1 MMKRFVPVFLLLL
14 TVLLGSA
21 MRNLSVERIM
31 FSMKSQSLHRG
42 QVAEVE
48 ADLFFQAWDGRLV
61 TKYTRPVQEVMIT
74 NNKGELAIYNQQDNT
89 LYRSQSLEYSSEN
102 NLIYFFLAGM
112 TQDLGLRQMDFEL
125 METRFEDGLMITE
138 WFPPPSLYHLFSR
151 IELVHEDYLPIYAG
165 YYDAG
170 QKLVKKVYYTNYEEF
185 PEIVLPMNITEF
197 NYTGGGDS
205 IVNRVEFSDVRINQR
220 ANSPWF
226 NFEIPEDAEIID

>member
-1 MMKRFVPVFLLLL
+1 MKRFVIILLVLAPFLM
-14 TVLLGSA
+14 GSA
-21 MRNLSVERIM
+21 IRYFGVERIM
-31 FSMKSQSLHRG
+31 FSMHSQSLHRG

-48 ADLFFQAWDGRLV
+48 ADLFYQAWDGKLI

-74 NNKGELAIYNQQDNT
+74 NNKGELSIYNQEDNT
-89 LYRSQSLEYSSEN
+89 VYRSQSMEYSSEN
-102 NLIYFFLAGM
+102 NLIYFFLAGK

-165 YYDAG
+165 YYDAA
-170 QKLVKKVYYTNYEEF
+170 KNLVKKVYYTNYEEF
-185 PEIVLPMNITEF
+185 PEIVLPMSITEF
-197 NYTGGGDS
+197 NYTSGGDS
-205 IVNRVEFSDVRINQR
+205 IVNRVRFSDVQINRR

-226 NFEIPEDAEIID
+226 NFEIPEDATIID